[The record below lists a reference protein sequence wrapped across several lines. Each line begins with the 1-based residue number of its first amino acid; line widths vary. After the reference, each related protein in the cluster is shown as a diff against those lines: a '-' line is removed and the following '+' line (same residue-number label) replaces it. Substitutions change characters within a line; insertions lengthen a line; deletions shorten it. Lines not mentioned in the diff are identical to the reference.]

1 MCSLISKGANLPQE
15 PARVCN
21 RKNSMHYRQVRGRAS
36 PGALLHS
43 GQRELHGSWKTPESS
58 FFGVIGMDFK
68 QSHLRATFTSA
79 ALTSLVEI
87 QPCV

>member
-21 RKNSMHYRQVRGRAS
+21 RKNSMHYRQVRGHAS
-36 PGALLHS
+36 TSALLH
-43 GQRELHGSWKTPESS
+43 GGRRELHGNWKTSETF

-68 QSHLRATFTSA
+68 QSHLIATSTRVAF
-79 ALTSLVEI
+79 TSLVET